1 MKYLLSVLALGLTL
15 GHSAMAKNTTSRIG
29 QVTEAVTL
37 SSNVDYII
45 TGGTPFAVTGS
56 INITNTEHA
65 VIILENIRPSQALS
79 YLSFIT
85 INGEKA
91 VNDENC
97 QVKMYAQGAIILP
110 YSKNIKPLTV
120 YSEQNFEGKA
130 VNDFG
135 LENSGGYMNTLTT
148 TKLNNAIRSFKLK
161 RGYMVTFSTRP
172 SGRGYSRCF
181 IADEEDLEFA
191 TLPNVLDRRISSYR
205 IFKWNDA
212 EKKGIANN
220 TTREATQAL
229 NVSWCYHSWTLG
241 YDMGMDTE
249 CVPHHY
255 KESWPPIADCGRV
268 TYSPHLKNNNE
279 PANNSDEEP
288 ATVEQCLANWEN
300 LMATGMR
307 LCSPSSHDGGLTWLR
322 NFMNEID
329 ARGWRCDILDMHAY
343 WATGTFYSLQ
353 NWYNDYKRPIWLSE
367 FLWGSSW
374 GGSNPDTGFFAATSG
389 DERDFS
395 SIKGQ
400 QINYDGMKPI
410 LDNLNQWPYVERYA
424 YWNGWGGAS
433 QIYVDGTLSILGK
446 HYATM
451 KSGMGYNKAYEYV
464 PKVVLK
470 NLSELATTYKV
481 VKGQKQVTLAWENPN
496 GEMTDV
502 TYVEQE
508 DKNGNWTAIDTIA
521 ITENTT
527 FTMTYDLGANPEGGM
542 RNYRIHTVDCDGKE
556 RYSNESSISIGGV
569 EKGGSLQYGRLE
581 IANTD
586 DVVTYFSA
594 ADEQSST
601 PAVFMGMPSLNNTT
615 VGLAGAVKGVGP
627 LQFSY
632 CFTPWT
638 LQYPTTLTS
647 PETIDAFIIAKGHH
661 TFGELDAEV
670 GDVPQNVAKDTVEVT
685 FAQPFPE
692 GVTPIVMAATNP
704 LRALAFPTTIKV
716 FDITNTGFKTKVTRQ
731 ADVSI
736 TMPGFQPQKAVYM
749 AITPG
754 TARLDNGKRISAGI
768 SSGRIGGATVR
779 NITFTLPDGSQ
790 AELRNPYI
798 VAAPQTHF
806 IDAATLFRQQRFLTR
821 NVTTEDGKEEVV
833 YGMSCLRQVDKTA
846 NIKSDLA
853 AYNGDYIGWI
863 AVSDDKSLV
872 DAIGETP
879 VQPAFSIK
887 IANRCI
893 WVNGAD
899 NARIYTTDGKRVN
912 PGTPVAP
919 GLYIVNCG
927 KQSMKILVK

>member
-1 MKYLLSVLALGLTL
+1 MRKLLPILALTLAL
-15 GHSAMAKNTTSRIG
+15 GHSALAKNTTSRIG

-37 SSNVDYII
+37 SGNVDYII
-45 TGGTPFAVTGS
+45 TGGTPFSVTGS

-65 VIILENIRPSQALS
+65 VIILENVRPSKALQ
-79 YLSFIT
+79 YLTFIT
-85 INGEKA
+85 INGESA

-110 YSKNIKPLTV
+110 YKKDIKPLTV
-120 YSEQNFEGKA
+120 YSEPNFKGKS

-135 LENSGGYMNTLTT
+135 LENSGGYMNTLSTS
-148 TKLNNAIRSFKLK
+148 KLNNAIRSFKLK
-161 RGYMVTFSTRP
+161 RGYMVTFSTRA

-181 IADEEDLEFA
+181 IADTEDLEFA
-191 TLPNVLDRRISSYR
+191 TLPNVLDGRISSYR
-205 IFKWNDA
+205 IFKWYDA

-229 NVSWCYHSWTLG
+229 NVSWCYHSWALG

-279 PANNSDEEP
+279 PANPSDEEP

-322 NFMNEID
+322 NFMKEID

-343 WATGTFYSLQ
+343 WATGTFNSLQ

-374 GGSNPDTGFFAATSG
+374 GGSNPDTGFFAQTSG
-389 DERDFS
+389 NERDFS
-395 SIKGQ
+395 STKGQ

-424 YWNGWGGAS
+424 YWNSWDGAS
-433 QIYVDGTLSILGK
+433 QIYANGTLSILGK
-446 HYATM
+446 YYATM
-451 KSGMGYNKAYEYV
+451 KSGMAYKKEYEYV
-464 PKVVLK
+464 PKFVFK
-470 NLSELATTYKV
+470 SPANLTTTYKV
-481 VKGQKQVTLAWENPN
+481 VKGEKQVTLTWENAN

-502 TYVEQE
+502 TYVEQQI
-508 DKNGNWTAIDTIA
+508 KNGNWTAVDTIA
-521 ITENTT
+521 ISEKTS
-527 FTMTYDLGANPEGGM
+527 FSITYNLGVNPEAGM
-542 RNYRIHTVDCDGKE
+542 RNYRIHTMDCDGKE
-556 RYSNESSISIGGV
+556 RYTNESSISIGGV
-569 EKGGSLQYGRLE
+569 ESNGSLRYGRLD
-581 IANTD
+581 IANTE

-594 ADEQSST
+594 IDEASST
-601 PAVFMGMPSLNNTT
+601 PAVFMGMPSFNNTA
-615 VGLAGAVKGVGP
+615 VGLAGTVKGVGP
-627 LQFSY
+627 AQFTY

-638 LQYPTTLTS
+638 LQYPTTITS
-647 PETIDAFIIAKGHH
+647 AESIDALIIGKGHH

-670 GDVPQNVAKDTVEVT
+670 GDMPQNVGKDTVEVT

-692 GVTPIVMAATNP
+692 GVTPVVMAATNP
-704 LRALAFPTTIKV
+704 LRALGFPTTIKV

-731 ADVSI
+731 AGVA
-736 TMPGFQPQKAVYM
+736 TTTPGFQAQKAVYM

-754 TARLDNGKRISAGI
+754 TAVLGNGKRISAGVTD
-768 SSGRIGGATVR
+768 GRIGGATVR
-779 NITFTLPDGSQ
+779 NIIFTLPDGSQ
-790 AELRNPYI
+790 SELRDPYLI
-798 VAAPQTHF
+798 AAPQTLN
-806 IDAATLFRQQRFLTR
+806 IDAASLFRQQRFLTR
-821 NVTTEDGKEEVV
+821 NVTTEAGTEAVV

-863 AVSDDKSLV
+863 AISNDNTLV
-872 DAIGETP
+872 DAIRQTP
-879 VQPAFSIK
+879 LQDAFSVK
-887 IANRCI
+887 VVNRSI
-893 WVNGAD
+893 QVSGTG
-899 NARIYTTDGKRVN
+899 NARIYTTSGAQVS
-912 PGTPVAP
+912 PGMPVPP
-919 GLYIVNCG
+919 GVYIVTCG
-927 KQSMKILVK
+927 RQSVKIIVK